1 MISTI
6 RYEKNDGIPNFGNSF
21 LVNLFDRMVDEGIDK
36 IVFRDRLDMS
46 VGRWVWLFVSG
57 YAQLFISCPR
67 QSTVGAIAWLT
78 KLEHRSCHVHFC
90 VFESARGPESF
101 KIGKALCHKIFE
113 SGINCIT
120 AFVPVDNEK
129 MLHYSEKVG
138 FKNIGIFPDYYYV
151 AKQKTTIDAHAIYLP
166 KGV

>member
-1 MISTI
+1 MISTM

-46 VGRWVWLFVSG
+46 ADRWVWLFVSG
-57 YAQLFISCPR
+57 YARLFLACHHSR
-67 QSTVGAIAWLT
+67 VDAIAWLT
-78 KLEHRSCHVHFC
+78 KIEHKSCHIHFC
-90 VFESARGPESF
+90 IYDSARGKNSF
-101 KIGKALCHKIFE
+101 ELGKAVCRDIFN

-138 FKNIGIFPDYYYV
+138 FKNIGIFPDYYYI
-151 AKQKTTIDAHAIYLP
+151 AKQKITIDAHAIYLP